1 MSTLELRHLS
11 KRFPTGDWAVRD
23 VDLEVGDGELFVIVG
38 PSGCGKSTLLR
49 MVAGLED
56 VTVGDVLIDHES
68 LDRVRPHE
76 RNIAMAFQQYAL
88 YPHLTVAENIGF
100 PMRVAHLHQAVV
112 ERRIQEVAAAVAAR
126 RRPRPSAEHALGWPA
141 ATRGDGQGDRARP
154 AVAADG
160 RADVEP
166 RREAAASRRGW

>member
-56 VTVGDVLIDHES
+56 VTAGDVLIDHANLE
-68 LDRVRPHE
+68 RVEPNE

-100 PMRVAHLHQAVV
+100 PMRLAHVQRAVV
-112 ERRIQEVAAAVAAR
+112 ERRIQEVAAALQLDG
-126 RRPRPSAEHALGWPA
+126 RPRSSSEHALGWPA
-141 ATRGDGQGDRARP
+141 ATCRRWA
-154 AVAADG
+154 G
-160 RADVEP
+160 RSCATH
-166 RREAAASRRGW
+166 GCC

>member
-1 MSTLELRHLS
+1 M
-11 KRFPTGDWAVRD
+11 
-23 VDLEVGDGELFVIVG
+23 FVIVG

-112 ERRIQEVAAAVAAR
+112 ERRIQEVAAALQLGDVLD
-126 RRPRPSAEHALGWPA
+126 RRPSTLSGGQRQRVAMGGRSCAI
-141 ATRGDGQGDRARP
+141 RGCC
-154 AVAADG
+154 
-160 RADVEP
+160 
-166 RREAAASRRGW
+166 